1 MILRV
6 ILLNGASSSGKS
18 TLAIALKEKLNWE
31 FDIVSIDEFL
41 KMSADEVIYEDD
53 VFDIN
58 PLICKRAVETLKS
71 GHGVIIDHVITSER
85 IYRQLREELE
95 GYEFI
100 KVKAEC
106 PLSEL
111 EKRERDRGDRCK
123 GSAKASYEYL
133 YPKDGYDVTVDTL
146 NLTAE
151 ECAERIW
158 GLLG

>member
-1 MILRV
+1 MLLRI

-18 TLAIALKEKLNWE
+18 ALAMALREKLRGDFE
-31 FDIVSIDEFL
+31 IVSIDEFL
-41 KMSADEVIYEDD
+41 KMSADKVIYEDD

-58 PLICKRAVETLKS
+58 PLICKRAACILRG

-85 IYRQLREELE
+85 IYRQLGEELR

-100 KVKAEC
+100 RVKAEC

-111 EKRERDRGDRCK
+111 EKRERERGDRCM

-133 YPKDGYDVTVDTL
+133 YPKDGYDVVVDTMK
-146 NLTAE
+146 LTAE
-151 ECAERIW
+151 ECAEKILEM
-158 GLLG
+158 G